1 MFAKLK
7 IKILGVTY
15 ESVFM
20 GAVECNTESGSWTG
34 VINVPVDKLA

>member
-20 GAVECNTESGSWTG
+20 GAVVCNTLRADPGQVLLMYRW
-34 VINVPVDKLA
+34 IN